1 MSNNI
6 EKNYIYKNDTI
17 HIYIDEIKKIL
28 YVDVV
33 DGNYNKK
40 NFEDAIEYYKNFW
53 ILMNNSNILYN
64 QIFIF
69 NNCKIYPL
77 EFYDTVFKTLKS
89 LETIFK
95 ENLIESYLI
104 NNSNAIDI
112 LKPIL
117 NLYKAVKPFYFI
129 KNISE
134 VKILNDK
141 KTMLI

>member
-40 NFEDAIEYYKNFW
+40 NFEDAIDYYKNFW

-89 LETIFK
+89 LETIYK
-95 ENLIESYLI
+95 NNLIESYLI
-104 NNSNAIDI
+104 NDSNAVDI

-117 NLYKAVKPFYFI
+117 SLYKAVKPFYLV
-129 KNISE
+129 KNVSE
-134 VKILNDK
+134 IKILNNDK
-141 KTMLI
+141 MMLF